1 MPIQLSP
8 ETGIRQDNY
17 AEQIRGS
24 DSQRISDL
32 NQKVDSLMRTL
43 EARESRRSRP
53 ALSAEIFE
61 EMRRSNIAMRPK
73 IKALLEESGAVL
85 ESSDEAIKQLKE
97 TIARSRE
104 LCKPT
109 PSFLSILLSPFI
121 NFISLIKSLLRI
133 N

>member
-8 ETGIRQDNY
+8 ETRIRQDNY
-17 AEQIRGS
+17 AEQITDS

-53 ALSAEIFE
+53 AMSAEIFE

-73 IKALLEESGAVL
+73 VKAFLEESEAAL
-85 ESSDEAIKQLKE
+85 KSSDEAIKQSEE
-97 TIARSRE
+97 TRARSRE

-121 NFISLIKSLLRI
+121 NFISLIKSLLGM